1 MANWIDEILAADTT
15 PLSEYMRQLYE
26 FTSDMAPCHALREVK
41 PIYPYSSGGSKS
53 KSSRKK
59 EKSKK
64 PSLATL
70 NQRLYSNV

>member
-1 MANWIDEILAADTT
+1 MNWIDEILAADTT

-41 PIYPYSSGGSKS
+41 PIYPYSSGGGSKS
-53 KSSRKK
+53 KSSRK

-70 NQRLYSNV
+70 NQRLYSSV